1 MNADRLDVVARTFT
15 ASMTSIR
22 GRRVHRLIMRR
33 MAGYDHVLPAATADG
48 APALLALSAD
58 GRAALC
64 RSDGRGPSA
73 DLVTCGPTPGVT
85 VTSAHDLTKDS
96 LPVLNWT
103 VRHPGLLHV
112 AGPLTIVPGET
123 EQEEIEA
130 ALRPG

>member
-1 MNADRLDVVARTFT
+1 MDPERLDAVARTYT

-33 MAGYDHVLPAATADG
+33 LAGYDHVLPAGTAAG

-64 RSDGRGPSA
+64 HSDGRGPSA
-73 DLVTCGPTPGVT
+73 DLVACGPTPGVT

-96 LPVLNWT
+96 LPVLSWT
-103 VRHPGLLHV
+103 VRHPGLLDV
-112 AGPLTIVPGET
+112 AGPLTIVPGEA

-130 ALRPG
+130 ALRLR